1 MVEDIIRLGGGLF
14 HGGLALLGGRG
25 YLFTAPS
32 GGGKTTA
39 LSRMPRPWRV
49 LADDAAL
56 VWPVGK
62 GTFLAGPLPTWGDLV
77 RNERGPLRVKRW
89 GISESVRVCG
99 VFLLKKAR
107 RERLIPFSPLRTARP
122 LYLAFS
128 EHPTVCRDR
137 DPFRKQIF
145 RAACALAR
153 AVRSW
158 KLELTRGGEFWH
170 IIEDMLL
177 NAEEA
182 R

>member
-14 HGGLALLGGRG
+14 HGGLAVLRGRG
-25 YLFTAPS
+25 YLFTAPP

-56 VWPVGK
+56 VWPIGK
-62 GTFLAGPLPTWGDLV
+62 GTFLASPLPTWGDLV
-77 RNERGPLRVKRW
+77 RNEKGPLRVKRW
-89 GISESVRVCG
+89 RISESVSVCG
-99 VFLLKKAR
+99 VFLLKKAP
-107 RERLIPFSPLRTARP
+107 RERLMPFPPLRTARP

-153 AVRSW
+153 AVPSW